1 MDLKKLPIVWLKHL
15 FSYREIS
22 ILLVTIAIAIVFYFT
37 SHGIFGSMANINVML
52 KIGPE
57 MGVVAVGLTILVIC
71 QEIDLS
77 VGSVL
82 AFCAMVMA
90 TLYTLGLNL
99 VLAVIITL
107 AVGALIGCLNGLITV
122 KFGIP
127 SLVTTLSM
135 MMFWRG
141 MVLMLSGGYPKS
153 FHPETTSPIF
163 AQIFTGNF
171 LGVPAQFIWFV
182 AFAVILTILL
192 NRHKFGNWV
201 YATGGNKEA
210 ARARGI
216 NTNRTKIIC
225 FMMVGAL
232 VAFAGIMQSTRALG
246 AYPLQGTGMYMF
258 EIVAAVLIGGTSL
271 FGGRGTVIGTVIGV
285 MLIQIVGTGL
295 ITSGAPGYWFQA
307 FIGIVI
313 LIAIIF
319 HMFIERRR
327 EK

>member
-1 MDLKKLPIVWLKHL
+1 MDLKKPPIMLLKHL

-22 ILLVTIAIAIVFYFT
+22 ILLITLAIATVFYFT

-57 MGVVAVGLTILVIC
+57 IGIIAAGLTILMIC
-71 QEIDLS
+71 QEFDLS

-82 AFCAMVMA
+82 AFSSMVMV

-99 VLAVIITL
+99 VLAVIVTL

-127 SLVTTLSM
+127 SLITTLSM

-141 MVLMLSGGYPKS
+141 MVLMVSGGYPKS
-153 FHPETTSPIF
+153 FHPEATSPLF
-163 AQIFTGNF
+163 EQMFVGEF

-182 AFAVILTILL
+182 AFVVILTILL
-192 NRHKFGNWV
+192 NRHKFGNWI

-225 FMMVGAL
+225 FIIVGIL
-232 VAFAGIMQSTRALG
+232 VAFAGIMQSTRARG
-246 AYPLQGTGMYMF
+246 AYALQGTGI
-258 EIVAAVLIGGTSL
+258 ELQIIAAVVVGGTAL
-271 FGGRGTVIGTVIGV
+271 FGGRGTVIGTFIGV
-285 MLIQIVGTGL
+285 MLMQIVNTGL
-295 ITSGAPGYWFQA
+295 ITSGAPGYWFQT

-313 LIAIIF
+313 LIAIIS
-319 HMFIERRR
+319 HMFMERRR